1 VRDKSRAAKRA
12 EAAKSAQ
19 ATEIVTPMT
28 ESTAGT
34 KKDRVEERRRVS
46 KRVRRNRII
55 ALALAVSV
63 GIAGWW
69 ILIGPG
75 TRADVPSVIG
85 ASVDRA
91 NSLLTPLGLKSE
103 VVERVYSEEDAEGL
117 IIAQDPAGGDKTDTN
132 GTVKLT
138 VSKGP
143 ERYTVPQLVGLTPEA
158 AVNAI
163 AKFPLTTG
171 TITEVFNSDIPKG
184 FVISADPA
192 PGKQVRRDTTVN
204 LVVSKGI
211 ETQALASY
219 VGKIGEE
226 ALNELND
233 AGFDVTVTY
242 AFDEKITPGY
252 VISQNPASG
261 DTPKGAK
268 IELIVSKGS
277 AFVTIPTRGI
287 VGLKQEKARQ
297 ILESLG
303 LIVKDKP
310 SGTKNKTVINISPEA
325 GTKVKRGSTVT
336 LAVG

>member
-1 VRDKSRAAKRA
+1 LPWQRYENTGS
-12 EAAKSAQ
+12 
-19 ATEIVTPMT
+19 
-28 ESTAGT
+28 T
-34 KKDRVEERRRVS
+34 KKDRAEERRRVS

-63 GIAGWW
+63 GVAGWW
-69 ILIGPG
+69 IVLGPG
-75 TRADVPSVIG
+75 AKVAVPSVIG
-85 ASVDRA
+85 ASVDKA

-103 VVERVYSEEDAEGL
+103 VIERVYSEEDPEGL
-117 IIAQDPAGGDKTDTN
+117 IIAQKPVGGDKTEPN
-132 GTVKLT
+132 GTVNLT

-163 AKFPLTTG
+163 AKLPLVTG
-171 TITEVFNSDIPKG
+171 TITEVFNAEIPKG

-192 PGKQVRRDTTVN
+192 PGTKVRRDAAIK
-204 LVVSKGI
+204 LIVSKGI
-211 ETQALASY
+211 ETFELLSY

-226 ALNELND
+226 ALTELSE

-242 AFDEKITPGY
+242 AFDEKIIPGG
-252 VISQNPASG
+252 VISQNPTNG
-261 DTPKGAK
+261 DLPKGAK

-277 AFVTIPTRGI
+277 AFVTIPTKGI

-297 ILESLG
+297 ILEGLG
-303 LIVKDKP
+303 LVVLDKP
-310 SGTKNKTVINISPEA
+310 AGTKNKTVINVSPKA

>member
-1 VRDKSRAAKRA
+1 
-12 EAAKSAQ
+12 
-19 ATEIVTPMT
+19 
-28 ESTAGT
+28 
-34 KKDRVEERRRVS
+34 
-46 KRVRRNRII
+46 
-55 ALALAVSV
+55 
-63 GIAGWW
+63 
-69 ILIGPG
+69 
-75 TRADVPSVIG
+75 VPSVIG

>member
-1 VRDKSRAAKRA
+1 
-12 EAAKSAQ
+12 
-19 ATEIVTPMT
+19 MT

-34 KKDRVEERRRVS
+34 KKDRAEERRRVS

-55 ALALAVSV
+55 ALLLAISV
-63 GIAGWW
+63 GASGWW

-85 ASVDRA
+85 GSVDKA

-117 IIAQDPAGGDKTDTN
+117 IIAQDPVGGDKIDAN

-138 VSKGP
+138 VSKGA

-163 AKFPLTTG
+163 AKFPITTG
-171 TITEVFNSDIPKG
+171 TITEVFNSEIPKG
-184 FVISADPA
+184 FVISANPA
-192 PGKQVRRDTTVN
+192 PGTKVRRNVAID

-211 ETQALASY
+211 ETLALASY
-219 VGKIGEE
+219 IEKSGEE
-226 ALNELND
+226 ALTELTD

-242 AFDEKITPGY
+242 AFDEKVIPGG
-252 VISQNPASG
+252 VISQIPAAG
-261 DTPKGAK
+261 DIPKGAK

-277 AFVTIPTRGI
+277 AFVTIPTKGI

-297 ILESLG
+297 LLEGLG
-303 LIVKDKP
+303 LVVQDKP
-310 SGTKNKTVINISPEA
+310 KGTKNKTVINVSPKA